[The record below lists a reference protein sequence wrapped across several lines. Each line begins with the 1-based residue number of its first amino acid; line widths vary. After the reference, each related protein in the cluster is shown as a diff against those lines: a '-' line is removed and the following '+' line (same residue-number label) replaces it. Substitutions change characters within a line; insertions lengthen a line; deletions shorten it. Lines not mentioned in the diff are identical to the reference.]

1 MRADEVELME
11 YVLHPKSEIE
21 ARIKLLQSHMGEMT
35 GALLFESIDLGY
47 FSGTAQEG
55 LIYIPRDAPP
65 VLMIRKS
72 LERAREESPL
82 EVRAQKSLKSIKSDL
97 DLPGNASIGLELDV
111 LPYNNYARLEKAL
124 GKDAKFIDISEK
136 IKHIRSVKSDFEIQL
151 IKEAARILDAG
162 ISTVPDHLQEGMREI
177 DLAVSVESAMRVLGH
192 SGRVAFH
199 RFNQA
204 LPMGHLMAGE
214 NAATPSFVSSPTGGR
229 GMSLFFPQG
238 PGFRKIKRN
247 EPVLVDFAGSY
258 NGYIADE
265 TRIFCL
271 GKLSRE
277 LEEAHSAALQIEET
291 IAKLLVS
298 GKTGREIFEICEEEG
313 TRLGYQDF
321 LGGPPGGK
329 AGFVGHGVGLEIDEY
344 PVLGPVDHHITENM
358 TIAVEPK
365 MIYPG
370 VGVVGIEDTFLTGRG
385 GAERLTCLPQEI
397 WRVRV

>member
-1 MRADEVELME
+1 
-11 YVLHPKSEIE
+11 
-21 ARIKLLQSHMGEMT
+21 
-35 GALLFESIDLGY
+35 
-47 FSGTAQEG
+47 
-55 LIYIPRDAPP
+55 
-65 VLMIRKS
+65 
-72 LERAREESPL
+72 
-82 EVRAQKSLKSIKSDL
+82 
-97 DLPGNASIGLELDV
+97 
-111 LPYNNYARLEKAL
+111 
-124 GKDAKFIDISEK
+124 
-136 IKHIRSVKSDFEIQL
+136 
-151 IKEAARILDAG
+151 
-162 ISTVPDHLQEGMREI
+162 
-177 DLAVSVESAMRVLGH
+177 MRVMGH
-192 SGRVAFH
+192 PGKVAFR

-271 GKLSRE
+271 GKLSSQAGGGSSGRIADRRE
-277 LEEAHSAALQIEET
+277 PLPKSYVPARRA
-291 IAKLLVS
+291 
-298 GKTGREIFEICEEEG
+298 GRSL
-313 TRLGYQDF
+313 TSLKRKATKLGYQDF

-344 PVLGPVDHHITENM
+344 PVLGPVDHEIMENM

-370 VGVVGIEDTFLTGRG
+370 LGVVGIEDTFLTTAGWSARG
-385 GAERLTCLPQEI
+385 
-397 WRVRV
+397 

>member
-1 MRADEVELME
+1 MAEADKME
-11 YVLHPKSEIE
+11 YVLHPRSEID
-21 ARIKLLQSHMGEMT
+21 ARIRKLQSLMGDLT
-35 GALLFESIDLGY
+35 GVMLFESINLGY
-47 FSGTAQEG
+47 FSGTSQEG
-55 LIYIPRDAPP
+55 LIYIPGDAPP

-72 LERAREESPL
+72 LERASEESPL
-82 EVRAQKSLKSIKSDL
+82 EVRAHRSLKSIRTDL
-97 DLPGNASIGLELDV
+97 DLPGRARIGLELDV

-124 GKDAKFIDISEK
+124 GKDVRFVDISEM

-151 IKEAARILDAG
+151 IRQAARVLDAG
-162 ISTVPDHLQEGMREI
+162 ISAVPDHLREGTREI
-177 DLAVSVESAMRVLGH
+177 DLAVEVEKSMRVRGH
-192 SGRVAFH
+192 PGRVAFH

-214 NAATPSFVSSPTGGR
+214 NAALPSFVSSPTGGK
-229 GMSLFFPQG
+229 GVSMFFPQG
-238 PGFRKIKRN
+238 PGFRKIRRN

-271 GKLSRE
+271 GHLSKE
-277 LEEAHSAALQIEET
+277 LEEAHIAALQIEET
-291 IAKLLVS
+291 IAKELCS
-298 GKTGREIFEICEEEG
+298 GKTGREIFETCEEEG
-313 TRLGYQDF
+313 TRLGYQEF

-344 PVLGPVDHHITENM
+344 PVLGPVDHPITENM

-385 GAERLTCLPQEI
+385 GAERLTRLPQEI
-397 WRVRV
+397 WRV